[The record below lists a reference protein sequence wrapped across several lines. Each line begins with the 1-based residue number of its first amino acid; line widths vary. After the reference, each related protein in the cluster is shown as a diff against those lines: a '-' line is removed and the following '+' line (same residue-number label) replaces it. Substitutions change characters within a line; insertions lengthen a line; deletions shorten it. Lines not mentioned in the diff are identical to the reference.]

1 MTSGPIKRYR
11 VRRRSFWPDMH
22 HDVKKHVG
30 RCWRCVTTK
39 ACRDQ
44 TSETVA
50 ITLQYHWFVHY
61 GLPTRIHS
69 DQGRSFEG
77 ALIQNLRKCKLYATK
92 KSRTTA
98 LHPNGNKTLCGLLRS
113 VDPKERRRWPEL
125 IKHALH
131 IHNSTP
137 HMVTG
142 VTPYLL
148 MFGREPLFP
157 IEHLLSNV
165 EHDWDEKYTEKQAR
179 LVTSANG
186 EVTSTLQAVAK
197 REEERHKYYVPEAVI
212 GFGGRVLPRRQAFT
226 TRHKLQ
232 SMINYIIHS
241 TWLCVRMWK
250 TTCTKYALQLAVKPN
265 E

>member
-77 ALIQNLRKCKLYATK
+77 ALIQNLRKCKWYATK

-98 LHPNGNKTLCGLLRS
+98 LHPNGNGQCEHSNKTL
-113 VDPKERRRWPEL
+113 W
-125 IKHALH
+125 
-131 IHNSTP
+131 
-137 HMVTG
+137 
-142 VTPYLL
+142 
-148 MFGREPLFP
+148 
-157 IEHLLSNV
+157 
-165 EHDWDEKYTEKQAR
+165 
-179 LVTSANG
+179 LVTFCRSKG
-186 EVTSTLQAVAK
+186 EETMA
-197 REEERHKYYVPEAVI
+197 R
-212 GFGGRVLPRRQAFT
+212 
-226 TRHKLQ
+226 
-232 SMINYIIHS
+232 INQ
-241 TWLCVRMWK
+241 
-250 TTCTKYALQLAVKPN
+250 TCTAHPQLYSSHGNWSDAISFDVWPRALVSNWAPV